1 MKKIFTL
8 FVALFAF
15 AFCVKAQQVTV
26 ILEAHDVWGDG
37 SGYQLLLDADHS
49 AYGTVIPTSGALT
62 SDASTTVNY
71 ASTFEYT
78 IPTNADGSASSTNV
92 VVDGTETITI
102 PAGTYDFCV
111 TNPTPGDRIW
121 IAAGDNGRKDDY
133 VFSADYIY
141 HFTVA
146 RNGSNDGVTITLI
159 PAGDDPTIMVTPT
172 SVEMSAIVGN
182 ATETTVE
189 VAAYNLTAGV
199 TATTV
204 APFSVSSNGS
214 SYGTTAT
221 IDQNG
226 GTLYIKYSPTTAGTD
241 NGMVTLSSAGAPNA
255 TVLIVGTGIDC
266 GNTPL
271 PYSTDFSDED
281 LNQCWTIDDYNG
293 DENTWEFNTE
303 GGYAVYPYNAEE
315 AADDWLISPVFH
327 IGANAAASF
336 DYMCASASFPERFEV
351 YVIGAGQ
358 TYDNATLVVPAVDVT
373 VTSWTTQDINLSAF
387 ANQHIQIAIRC
398 TSDADEYLLGV
409 TNFFI
414 DSDPVSVA
422 NVEKTSVNV
431 YPNPASNYINVN
443 ASSNISNVEIYTI
456 SGQKVG
462 DFTANGTQTVISTS
476 NLSNGMYLM
485 RINTENGVINNKF
498 SVVR

>member
-37 SGYQLLLDADHS
+37 SGYQLLLDADHT
-49 AYGTVIPTSGALT
+49 AYGTIIPETGALT
-62 SDASTTVNY
+62 TSGDADASVY
-71 ASTFEYT
+71 AQFEYK
-78 IPTNADGSASSTNV
+78 IPTNADGSLSTSNIV
-92 VVDGTETITI
+92 YDGSETITI
-102 PAGTYDFCV
+102 PAGTYDWCV
-111 TNPTPGDRIW
+111 TNPTPGDRMW
-121 IAAGDNGRKDDY
+121 IAGEGRADDY
-133 VFSADYIY
+133 VFDDAFIY

-146 RNGSNDGVTITLI
+146 MNGQGDQVTITMI
-159 PAGDDPTIMVTPT
+159 PAGSDPVIMADAETVEISGLIGTP
-172 SVEMSAIVGN
+172 SIA
-182 ATETTVE
+182 TVE
-189 VAAYNLTAGV
+189 VSGYNLTTGITV
-199 TATTV
+199 TTT
-204 APFSVSSNGS
+204 APFAVSSTGS
-214 SYGTTAT
+214 NFGTTAT
-221 IDQNG
+221 LGQNG
-226 GTLYIKYSPTTAGTD
+226 GTLYIQYNPTVAGID
-241 NGMVTLSSAGAPNA
+241 NGIITLSSTGANNVNI
-255 TVLIVGTGIDC
+255 TMIGLGIDC

-281 LNQCWTIDDYNG
+281 LNMCWTIDDYNG
-293 DENTWEFNTE
+293 DENTWEFSAS
-303 GGYAVYPYNAEE
+303 GYAVYPYNSSE

-336 DYMCASASFPERFEV
+336 DYMCASASYPERFEV

-358 TYDNATLVVPAVDVT
+358 TYETATLVVPAVDVT
-373 VTSWTTQDINLSAF
+373 VTSWTTQDIDLTAF
-387 ANQHIQIAIRC
+387 ANQYIQVAIRC

-414 DSDPVSVA
+414 DSDPVSIA
-422 NVEKTSVNV
+422 NVEKSSVNV

-443 ASSNISNVEIYTI
+443 ASSNISNVEVYTI

-462 DFTANGTQTVISTS
+462 DFTANGTQTVISTA